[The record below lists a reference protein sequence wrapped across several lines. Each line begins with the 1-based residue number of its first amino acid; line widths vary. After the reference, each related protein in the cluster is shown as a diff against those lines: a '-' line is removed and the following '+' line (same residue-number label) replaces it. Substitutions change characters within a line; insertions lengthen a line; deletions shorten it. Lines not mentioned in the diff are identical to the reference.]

1 MWVDI
6 ALAQH
11 FDNVVSK
18 VVLHVI
24 LVVLCL
30 IRFLLF
36 EGLASR
42 VHDLRNS
49 MSAIVIGVL
58 VLLIIFGL
66 GVVMVMHH
74 YLRLVLFGC
83 YMLVLVAFDSAQQ
96 TLLRFLKGKAA
107 AALSEVV
114 WACWFGR

>member
-1 MWVDI
+1 MWVNI

-58 VLLIIFGL
+58 VLLIILGL
-66 GVVMVMHH
+66 GVVMGNASLPPTRSVQLL
-74 YLRLVLFGC
+74 YAGVGC
-83 YMLVLVAFDSAQQ
+83 L
-96 TLLRFLKGKAA
+96 
-107 AALSEVV
+107 
-114 WACWFGR
+114 